1 MCKGKEIGVA
11 EGARL
16 HLHLPRMLHV
26 VLLLLL
32 AILLLI
38 HGRHAILLLHLH
50 LHVLLLH
57 LPGRSLHTYAQRFK
71 AHLPPVGR
79 HERISF
85 PQPIQEEC
93 DTLRR

>member
-38 HGRHAILLLHLH
+38 HGRHAILLLH